1 MILNYVFINKND
13 IKNDIKN
20 KMIVMFINII
30 WFFKYMCNK
39 NLYFNVLFVK
49 VIFFK
54 KRKWL
59 IWLEFEKMIKEGL
72 KVGVIF

>member
-49 VIFFK
+49 VIFF
-54 KRKWL
+54 
-59 IWLEFEKMIKEGL
+59 
-72 KVGVIF
+72 